1 MSDVFEL
8 ACDLIRRRSVTPE
21 DAGCLPLIGTR
32 LERAGFRAEHLRY
45 GEVDNL
51 WATHGA
57 TGPTLMFLGHTDV
70 VPSGPEASWH
80 SPPFEPT
87 IRDGRL
93 YGRGAADMKGAV
105 AAMVVALE
113 QFVAAHPGHRGRVGL
128 LLTSDEEGPTNLD
141 GVRKVVEHFRATGE
155 RIDWCVVGEPSAKQ
169 RLGDLIRVGRRGS
182 LSGTLRVRGVQGHV
196 AYPEKALN
204 PIHAFAPALAELA
217 TERWD
222 EGNGDFPP
230 TSFQVPN
237 LNAGTGANNVIP
249 GELTALINFR
259 YCTASRAEDLRA
271 RTEAILHRHG
281 LDFVLDWNL
290 SGEPFL
296 TPPGGVLRETVVAVC
311 RDLCGIDPEQSTG
324 GGTSDG
330 RFIAPMGTE
339 VVEIG
344 PVNATIHKVDECVA
358 LEELE
363 QLPALYE
370 AICER
375 LLGRSDRG

>member
-21 DAGCLPLIGTR
+21 DAGCLPLIGER
-32 LERAGFRAEHLRY
+32 LERAGFRVEHLRH
-45 GEVDNL
+45 GDVDNL

-57 TGPTLMFLGHTDV
+57 DGPTLIFLGHTDV
-70 VPSGPEASWH
+70 VPSGPEASWQ

-93 YGRGAADMKGAV
+93 YGRGAADMKGSV

-113 QFVAAHPGHRGRVGL
+113 QFVDAHPDHRGRVGL

-141 GVRKVVEHFRATGE
+141 GVRRVVEHFRTTGE
-155 RIDWCVVGEPSAKQ
+155 RIDWCVVGEPSAKEK
-169 RLGDLIRVGRRGS
+169 LGDLIRVGRRGS
-182 LSGTLRVRGVQGHV
+182 LSGTLHVRGVQGHV

-217 TERWD
+217 AERWD
-222 EGNGDFPP
+222 EGNADFPP
-230 TSFQVPN
+230 TSFQVSN

-249 GELTALINFR
+249 GDLTALINFR
-259 YCTASRAEDLRA
+259 YCAASRADDLRA
-271 RTEAILHRHG
+271 RTEAVLQRHD
-281 LDFVLDWNL
+281 LDFILDWNL

-311 RDLCGIDPEQSTG
+311 RELCGLDPEQSTG

-339 VVEIG
+339 VVELG
-344 PVNATIHKVDECVA
+344 PVNATIHKVDECVDVA
-358 LEELE
+358 ELE
-363 QLPALYE
+363 KLPAMYR

-375 LLGRSDRG
+375 LSR

>member
-1 MSDVFEL
+1 MSDVLEL
-8 ACDLIRRRSVTPE
+8 ARDLIRRRSVTPE
-21 DAGCLPLIGTR
+21 DAGCLPLIGGR
-32 LERAGFRAEHLRY
+32 LARAGFAVEYLRY
-45 GEVDNL
+45 GDVDNL
-51 WATHGA
+51 WATHG
-57 TGPTLMFLGHTDV
+57 TGSPTLIFLGHTDV
-70 VPSGPEASWH
+70 VPSGPESAWQ

-87 IRDGRL
+87 LRNGRL

-113 QFVAAHPGHRGRVGL
+113 QFVAAHTDHRGRVGL

-141 GVRKVVEHFRATGE
+141 GVRRVAERFRATGE
-155 RIDWCVVGEPSAKQ
+155 RIDWCVVGEPSAKKK
-169 RLGDLIRVGRRGS
+169 LGDLIRVGRRGS
-182 LSGTLRVRGVQGHV
+182 LSGTLSVRGVQGHV

-222 EGNGDFPP
+222 EGNDDFPP
-230 TSFQVPN
+230 TSFQVSN

-249 GELTALINFR
+249 GELTALVNFR
-259 YCTASRAEDLRA
+259 YCTASRADDLRA
-271 RTEAILHRHG
+271 RTEAILHRHD
-281 LDFVLDWNL
+281 LDFALDWNL

-311 RDLCGIDPEQSTG
+311 RELCGLEPEQSTG

-330 RFIAPMGTE
+330 RFIAPLGVE

-363 QLPALYE
+363 QLPQLYRVV
-370 AICER
+370 CER
-375 LLGRSDRG
+375 LLA

>member
-1 MSDVFEL
+1 MSDVLEL
-8 ACDLIRRRSVTPE
+8 ARDLIRRRSVTPE
-21 DAGCLPLIGTR
+21 DAGCLPLIGER
-32 LERAGFRAEHLRY
+32 LERVGFRVEHLRY

-51 WATHGA
+51 WVTHGA
-57 TGPTLMFLGHTDV
+57 AGPTLVFLGHTDV
-70 VPSGPEASWH
+70 VPSGPEAAWQ

-93 YGRGAADMKGAV
+93 YGRGAADMKGSV

-113 QFVAAHPGHRGRVGL
+113 QFVAAHPEHRGRLGL

-141 GVRKVVEHFRATGE
+141 GVRRVVEHFRGRGE
-155 RIDWCVVGEPSAKQ
+155 RIDWCVVGEPSSKET
-169 RLGDLIRVGRRGS
+169 LGDLIRVGRRGS
-182 LSGTLRVRGVQGHV
+182 LSGTLVVRGVQGHV

-217 TERWD
+217 AERWD
-222 EGNGDFPP
+222 EGNADFPP
-230 TSFQVPN
+230 TSFQVSN

-249 GELTALINFR
+249 GELVALINFR
-259 YCTASRAEDLRA
+259 YCTASRADDLRA

-281 LDFVLDWNL
+281 LDFALDWNL

-311 RDLCGIDPEQSTG
+311 RELCGIDPEQSTG

-330 RFIAPMGTE
+330 RFIAPMGAE
-339 VVEIG
+339 VVELG
-344 PVNATIHKVDECVA
+344 PVNATIHKVDECVDVA
-358 LEELE
+358 ELE
-363 QLPALYE
+363 KLPAVYR
-370 AICER
+370 AFCER
-375 LLGRSDRG
+375 LLAGA